1 MKNKNY
7 CTASNIRYLI
17 ALLTLNKNNGGV
29 RSVDL
34 ANFLDIAKPSVHNK
48 MNTFISLG
56 LVTKDFY
63 GLIYFTPNGLTIA
76 KQYNELYKKALGLLK
91 KAVNANE
98 EELQPAALS
107 LVACLPKSSSLYNRY
122 NAELAL

>member
-63 GLIYFTPNGLTIA
+63 GLIYFTPNGLNIA